1 MVGNNRYMTNT
12 YIYNTIGI
20 RYDVS
25 TRINGQGGEFFS
37 PTRPTSVYMAIVYGI
52 LRYIGIDMRVFY
64 TNHAIGSV
72 FYRNEHLLK
81 KDMNNQ

>member
-1 MVGNNRYMTNT
+1 MGNNRYMTDT

-37 PTRPTSVYMAIVYGI
+37 PERPTSVYYGI
-52 LRYIGIDMRVFY
+52 
-64 TNHAIGSV
+64 
-72 FYRNEHLLK
+72 
-81 KDMNNQ
+81 